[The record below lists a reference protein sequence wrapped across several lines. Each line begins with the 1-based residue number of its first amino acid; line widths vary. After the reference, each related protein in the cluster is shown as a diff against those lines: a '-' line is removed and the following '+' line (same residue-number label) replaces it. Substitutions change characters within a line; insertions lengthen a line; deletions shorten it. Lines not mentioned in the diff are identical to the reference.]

1 MSGIIFPNEQR
12 PKPLVSRTK
21 HTQGMHIDACL
32 VLLFPALLEKRQRAK
47 RAIRSMI
54 TTRMLEF
61 SDLCIAISHAPD
73 VPKQCKRYSE
83 LRQTSEKRYLSID
96 VVVT

>member
-1 MSGIIFPNEQR
+1 MPCSAA
-12 PKPLVSRTK
+12 SRSS
-21 HTQGMHIDACL
+21 
-32 VLLFPALLEKRQRAK
+32 LEKRQRAK